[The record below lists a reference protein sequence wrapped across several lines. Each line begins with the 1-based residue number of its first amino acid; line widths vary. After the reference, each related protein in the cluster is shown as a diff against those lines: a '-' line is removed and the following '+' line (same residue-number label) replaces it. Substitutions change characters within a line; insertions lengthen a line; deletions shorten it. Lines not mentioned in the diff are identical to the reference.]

1 MITGMMLA
9 LTGWKTRAGLCWI
22 DFLNLEAL
30 NPCFWGGLEPIRST
44 NHVLFDFEWFWFP
57 EGTCFAHCAC
67 HPFSWCVCFNISP
80 GEAVVGMVLWS
91 WWSREVCPLP
101 WYLLLS
107 GLVAWRWPKGPR
119 HTQIVKSHGS
129 CWIFL
134 VPTQALYMSYRVY
147 YIDYLL
153 NDKHI
158 CFYWLK
164 PQRSLDSK
172 NRLWSRPVKGS
183 CCLHA
188 MVHSARHEVDSD
200 LIAIL
205 TYIMM
210 TLHQPDL
217 TSFWKTYPY

>member
-9 LTGWKTRAGLCWI
+9 LAGRPWLDYAGLIFWTSKPWI
-22 DFLNLEAL
+22 LASEGASNPSGVLITFFFWIWMILISGRNLFCALRMSSIFL
-30 NPCFWGGLEPIRST
+30 
-44 NHVLFDFEWFWFP
+44 
-57 EGTCFAHCAC
+57 
-67 HPFSWCVCFNISP
+67 VCLLQYFTRGP
-80 GEAVVGMVLWS
+80 AVVGMVLWS

-134 VPTQALYMSYRVY
+134 VPTQALYMSYIIY

-153 NDKHI
+153 NDEHI
-158 CFYWLK
+158 CFSWLK

-172 NRLWSRPVKGS
+172 NRLWSWPVKGS